1 MAVLQGRVVG
11 ERVPQYMLSTVGWA
25 LGCLLAQDLDLD
37 RRWRIGVAELMIGCA
52 VVFCVEI
59 NQ

>member
-1 MAVLQGRVVG
+1 LASA
-11 ERVPQYMLSTVGWA
+11 VPQYMLSTVGWA